1 MPCSGLSLSVH
12 FYGAFLAKS
21 STILNTGS
29 SCPIPRLTLSDFP
42 ISLAFHAPLLCLL
55 APHWVRAVFL
65 PLCSTSALRT
75 PRGLGG
81 KVLTFLTLCLQ
92 FHHLSTFA
100 LTGLHSRFIPP
111 GL

>member
-1 MPCSGLSLSVH
+1 IPCSGLSLSVH
-12 FYGAFLAKS
+12 FYFAFLAKS

-42 ISLAFHAPLLCLL
+42 ISLAFHAPL
-55 APHWVRAVFL
+55 P
-65 PLCSTSALRT
+65 SLRT

-92 FHHLSTFA
+92 LPHLSTFA
-100 LTGLHSRFIPP
+100 LTGLYSRFIPP